1 MTAKTSQILSKAH
14 FYALNSLIMCKNPF
28 VSAHILCLLIIGV
41 VKTAFR
47 HFELPLAVACLFA
60 ASGTRCAP
68 VSGNFKKS
76 LHFREWGPVS
86 ALKSGV
92 SEF

>member
-1 MTAKTSQILSKAH
+1 M
-14 FYALNSLIMCKNPF
+14 YKNPF
-28 VSAHILCLLIIGV
+28 VSAHILCLLIIEV

-68 VSGNFKKS
+68 VSGNFKKLYIS
-76 LHFREWGPVS
+76 GNEARFRRSKAAFRNFEAAFQKFETPLLFWHI
-86 ALKSGV
+86 
-92 SEF
+92 